1 MTDLV
6 EVANELRRESVLKV
20 LKEVT
25 DDVTSATGSVDD
37 VLVMIKIDGTY
48 LRYSSKI
55 EDTMGLVSFL
65 ELMKHD
71 VLRRMSS

>member
-25 DDVTSATGSVDD
+25 DDVASATGSVDD

-48 LRYSSKI
+48 LRYSSKL